1 MNEQKIKQLTEQAN
15 LSADKIYQFDP
26 KDGFKIQE
34 WDKIRLEKFAE
45 LIVRECLDIADEQKK
60 YVEDMEVFN
69 EQDAT
74 WNRARIQQS
83 QHIVDKIKQHFG
95 VEELPV
101 NAVDRILRTVR
112 TRSK

>member
-45 LIVRECLDIADEQKK
+45 LIINECLDVANDTRYDGK
-60 YVEDMEVFN
+60 VV
-69 EQDAT
+69 A
-74 WNRARIQQS
+74 NR
-83 QHIVDKIKQHFG
+83 IKFVFG
-95 VEELPV
+95 VEE
-101 NAVDRILRTVR
+101 
-112 TRSK
+112 

>member
-45 LIVRECLDIADEQKK
+45 LIINECLDVANDTRYDGKIVA
-60 YVEDMEVFN
+60 
-69 EQDAT
+69 
-74 WNRARIQQS
+74 NR
-83 QHIVDKIKQHFG
+83 IKFVFG
-95 VEELPV
+95 VEE
-101 NAVDRILRTVR
+101 
-112 TRSK
+112 

>member
-45 LIVRECLDIADEQKK
+45 LIINECLDVANDTRYDGK
-60 YVEDMEVFN
+60 VV
-69 EQDAT
+69 A
-74 WNRARIQQS
+74 NR
-83 QHIVDKIKQHFG
+83 IKFVFG
-95 VEELPV
+95 VEQ
-101 NAVDRILRTVR
+101 
-112 TRSK
+112 